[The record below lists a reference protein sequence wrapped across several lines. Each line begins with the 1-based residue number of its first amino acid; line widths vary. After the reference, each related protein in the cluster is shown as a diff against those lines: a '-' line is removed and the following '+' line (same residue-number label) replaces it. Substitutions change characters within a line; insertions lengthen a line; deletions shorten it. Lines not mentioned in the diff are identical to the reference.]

1 MKTSLASFGITIM
14 VFCIVAVIGL
24 LVTLCIEYPLT
35 LAPLVLFVV
44 IWFSIYKY
52 LKLHYEE

>member
-1 MKTSLASFGITIM
+1 MKTTFVSFGITIV

-35 LAPLVLFVV
+35 IAPLVLFVV

-52 LKLHYEE
+52 IEMYYEE

>member
-1 MKTSLASFGITIM
+1 MKTVLVSFGITVM
-14 VFCIVAVIGL
+14 WFCIAMVLGL

-35 LAPLVLFVV
+35 ILPLVIFVV

-52 LKLHYEE
+52 LKIHYE